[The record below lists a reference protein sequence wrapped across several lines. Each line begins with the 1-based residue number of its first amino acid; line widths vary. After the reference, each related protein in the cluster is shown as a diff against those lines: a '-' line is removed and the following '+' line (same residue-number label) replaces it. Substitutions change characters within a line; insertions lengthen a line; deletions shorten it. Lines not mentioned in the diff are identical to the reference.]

1 MPISQALP
9 MPAKRY
15 AHPARA
21 ASLPRLLL
29 VCCLLLASQLCL
41 AATRLDNASAPQDL
55 YGLVDFL
62 ADPQGTLSLDDVRA
76 ADAPFQSSRSR
87 RDLSFG
93 YVPGVIWLRL
103 ELQSDAQQT
112 RVWRL
117 ELNYASLDEVRL
129 YDIGADDVRQS
140 RSGDTVPYAER
151 AVGHRNP
158 VFEISLQPGEQRTLY
173 LRVDSRG
180 SMTLSGAL
188 MSLRDFEQHSQNGYL
203 VHAIYFGVLV
213 ALGLYNLLLFLA
225 LRERPFLNYV
235 LFMCAF
241 ALSVLSLNGLG
252 AQYLWSD
259 AAPWSNRMLPVSL
272 TSAAL
277 LAVIFARSFLDTRQ
291 WLPRWDRV
299 LQVLCGATLL
309 AVLATLLLPVQTAL
323 QTMSLTGLIVT
334 LTLLLTSFVCVGY
347 RVPGARLFALAW
359 LMLLTGAVLLAL
371 RNFALIPSNFL
382 TLYAMQIGSGLE
394 MILLSFAL
402 AARFNELKRQREAA
416 LQLNEQILA
425 KRVTERTLALEQA
438 NQRLRELALQD
449 PLTGLANRTA
459 LQQHLEQALARS
471 LRRNELLAVMLIDLD
486 GFKPVNDQH
495 GHGFGDLVLAEIAER
510 LRQYVRDID
519 LPARL
524 GGDEFVVV
532 CENVQSAEDAQDLA
546 KRLLEGLDTPMY
558 LEDRAV
564 RVGASIGIA
573 LSRGSD
579 DATTLIRLA
588 DAAMY
593 RAKAAGRNRVQL
605 DAAHP

>member
-1 MPISQALP
+1 MTLLDDDTPPIDLQDVAAYLSDPQ
-9 MPAKRY
+9 
-15 AHPARA
+15 
-21 ASLPRLLL
+21 ASL
-29 VCCLLLASQLCL
+29 S
-41 AATRLDNASAPQDL
+41 
-55 YGLVDFL
+55 L
-62 ADPQGTLSLDDVRA
+62 ADAQT
-76 ADAPFQSSRSR
+76 ADAPFLPARER
-87 RDLSFG
+87 RGLSFG
-93 YVPGVIWLRL
+93 YVPGVVWLRL
-103 ELQSDAQQT
+103 ELQSAASKT
-112 RVWRL
+112 LHWRL

-129 YDIGADDVRQS
+129 YDIGADGVRES

-151 AVGHRNP
+151 SVGHRNP
-158 VFEISLQPGEQRTLY
+158 VFEIALQPGEQRTLY

-188 MSLRDFEQHSQNGYL
+188 MSSRDFEQHSQNGYL
-203 VHAIYFGVLV
+203 AHALYCGVLI

-235 LFMCAF
+235 LFMFAF

-252 AQYLWSD
+252 AQFLWSE

-272 TSAAL
+272 TAAAL
-277 LAVIFARSFLDTRQ
+277 LSVIFARSFLDTHQ
-291 WLPRWDRV
+291 WLPRWDRG
-299 LQVLCGATLL
+299 LLMLCIAIGAALL
-309 AVLATLLLPVQTAL
+309 ATVLLPLQRAL
-323 QTMSLTGLIVT
+323 QLMSLTGLIAT

-425 KRVTERTLALEQA
+425 QRVTERTQALEQA
-438 NQRLRELALQD
+438 NQRLSELALQD

-459 LQQHLEQALARS
+459 LQQHLDLALARS

-486 GFKPVNDQH
+486 GFKPINDQH
-495 GHGFGDLVLAEIAER
+495 GHGYGDLVLAEVAQR
-510 LRQYVRDID
+510 LRQYVRDTD

-524 GGDEFVVV
+524 GGDEFVVI

-546 KRLLEGLDTPMY
+546 RRLLEGLDTPMH

-573 LSRGSD
+573 LSRGAD
-579 DATTLIRLA
+579 DATRLIRLA

-593 RAKAAGRNRVQL
+593 RAKAEGRNRVRL
-605 DAAHP
+605 ASPAI

>member
-1 MPISQALP
+1 
-9 MPAKRY
+9 MPASRHT
-15 AHPARA
+15 ASAFL
-21 ASLPRLLL
+21 ASLPGLLL
-29 VCCLLLASQLCL
+29 MLCLSLNSQLVE
-41 AATRLDNASAPQDL
+41 ANTRLGDSTAPQDL

-76 ADAPFQSSRSR
+76 ADAPFSASLTR

-93 YVPGVIWLRL
+93 YVQGAIWLRL
-103 ELQSDAQQT
+103 SLQSDASET
-112 RVWRL
+112 RIWRL

-129 YDIGADDVRQS
+129 YDIGADGVRES

-151 AVGHRNP
+151 SIGHRNP
-158 VFEISLQPGEQRTLY
+158 VFEIVLQPGEQRTLY

-180 SMTLSGAL
+180 SMTLSGEL
-188 MSLRDFEQHSQNGYL
+188 MSLRDFEQHSQRGYL
-203 VHAIYFGVLV
+203 VHAIYFGVLI

-235 LFMCAF
+235 LFMFAF

-252 AQYLWSD
+252 AQYLWSQ

-277 LAVIFARSFLDTRQ
+277 LSVVFARSFLDTRQ
-291 WLPRWDRV
+291 WLPRWDKG
-299 LQVLCGATLL
+299 LLALCIAIGA
-309 AVLATLLLPVQTAL
+309 AVLATILLPVQRAL
-323 QTMSLTGLIVT
+323 QLMSLTGLIAT

-425 KRVTERTLALEQA
+425 KRVTERTQALEQA
-438 NQRLRELALQD
+438 NQRLSELALQD

-459 LQQHLEQALARS
+459 LQQHLDQALARS
-471 LRRNELLAVMLIDLD
+471 VRRNELLAVMLIDLD
-486 GFKPVNDQH
+486 GFKPINDQH
-495 GHGFGDLVLAEIAER
+495 GHEFGDRVLAEVAQR
-510 LRQYVRDID
+510 LRQYLRDAD

-524 GGDEFVVV
+524 GGDEFVVI
-532 CENVQSAEDAQDLA
+532 CENVQSAEHARDLA

-564 RVGASIGIA
+564 RVGASIGIV
-573 LSRGSD
+573 LSHGSD
-579 DATTLIRLA
+579 DATTLIRQA

-593 RAKAAGRNRVQL
+593 RAKAEGRNRVQL
-605 DAAHP
+605 AP

>member
-1 MPISQALP
+1 M
-9 MPAKRY
+9 
-15 AHPARA
+15 
-21 ASLPRLLL
+21 
-29 VCCLLLASQLCL
+29 
-41 AATRLDNASAPQDL
+41 
-55 YGLVDFL
+55 
-62 ADPQGTLSLDDVRA
+62 
-76 ADAPFQSSRSR
+76 
-87 RDLSFG
+87 
-93 YVPGVIWLRL
+93 IWLRL
-103 ELQSDAQQT
+103 ALQSDAQQT

-129 YDIGADDVRQS
+129 YDIGADGVRES
-140 RSGDTVPYAER
+140 RSGDTVPYAQR
-151 AVGHRNP
+151 SVGHRNP
-158 VFEISLQPGEQRTLY
+158 VFEIVLQPGEQRTLY

-188 MSLRDFEQHSQNGYL
+188 MSSRDFEQHSQNGYL
-203 VHAIYFGVLV
+203 AHAIYFGVLI

-235 LFMCAF
+235 LFMFAF

-252 AQYLWSD
+252 AQYLWSE

-272 TSAAL
+272 TTAAL
-277 LAVIFARSFLDTRQ
+277 LSVVFARSFLDTRQ
-291 WLPRWDRV
+291 WLPRWDKG
-299 LQVLCGATLL
+299 LLMLSIAIGA
-309 AVLATLLLPVQTAL
+309 AVLASVLLPLQRAL
-323 QTMSLTGLIVT
+323 QLMSLTGLIAT
-334 LTLLLTSFVCVGY
+334 LTLLVTSFVCIGY

-425 KRVTERTLALEQA
+425 KRVTERTQALEQA
-438 NQRLRELALQD
+438 NQRLSELALQD

-471 LRRNELLAVMLIDLD
+471 QRRNELLAVMLIDLD
-486 GFKPVNDQH
+486 GFKPINDQH
-495 GHGFGDLVLAEIAER
+495 GHGYGDLVLAEVAQR
-510 LRQYVRDID
+510 LRQYVRDTD

-524 GGDEFVVV
+524 GGDEFVVI
-532 CENVQSAEDAQDLA
+532 CESVQSAEDAHDLA

-573 LSRGSD
+573 LSRGAD
-579 DATTLIRLA
+579 NATMLIRLA

-593 RAKAAGRNRVQL
+593 RAKAEGRNRVQL
-605 DAAHP
+605 ATQYL

>member
-1 MPISQALP
+1 
-9 MPAKRY
+9 MPANRHTVL
-15 AHPARA
+15 AHLAT
-21 ASLPRLLL
+21 LPGLLL
-29 VCCLLLASQLCL
+29 VCCLLLTSQPAL
-41 AATRLDNASAPQDL
+41 ADTRLGDHSTPQDL

-62 ADPQGTLSLDDVRA
+62 ADPRGTLTLDDVRA
-76 ADAPFQSSRSR
+76 GDAPFHSSLTR

-103 ELQSDAQQT
+103 VLQSDARET

-129 YDIGADDVRQS
+129 YDTGADGVRES
-140 RSGDTVPYAER
+140 RSGDTVPYAQR
-151 AVGHRNP
+151 AVGHRYP
-158 VFEISLQPGEQRTLY
+158 VFEITLQPGEQRTLY

-188 MSLRDFEQHSQNGYL
+188 MSSRDFEQHSQNGYL
-203 VHAIYFGVLV
+203 AHALYFGVLV

-235 LFMCAF
+235 LFMFAF
-241 ALSVLSLNGLG
+241 ALSVLSLNGFG
-252 AQYLWSD
+252 AQYLWSE

-277 LAVIFARSFLDTRQ
+277 LSVVFARSFLDTRQ
-291 WLPRWDRV
+291 WLPRWNKG
-299 LQVLCGATLL
+299 LLMLCIVIAVALL
-309 AVLATLLLPVQTAL
+309 GTILLPVQRAL
-323 QTMSLTGLIVT
+323 QLMSLTGLIAT

-416 LQLNEQILA
+416 LQLNEQVLA

-459 LQQHLEQALARS
+459 LQQHLDQALARS
-471 LRRNELLAVMLIDLD
+471 QRRNELIAVMLIDLD
-486 GFKPVNDQH
+486 GFKPINDQH
-495 GHGFGDLVLAEIAER
+495 GHGFGDQVLAEIARR
-510 LRQYVRDID
+510 LRQYIRDAD

-524 GGDEFVVV
+524 GGDEFVVI

-573 LSRGSD
+573 LSRGTD
-579 DATTLIRLA
+579 DATTLIRQA

-593 RAKAAGRNRVQL
+593 RAKAEGRNRVQL
-605 DAAHP
+605 APHSL

>member
-1 MPISQALP
+1 MPTSRHTASAFL
-9 MPAKRY
+9 
-15 AHPARA
+15 
-21 ASLPRLLL
+21 ASLPGLLL
-29 VCCLLLASQLCL
+29 MLCLSLSSQLTE
-41 AATRLDNASAPQDL
+41 ANTRLGDNTAPQDL

-62 ADPQGTLSLDDVRA
+62 TDPQGTLTLDDVRV
-76 ADAPFQSSRSR
+76 ADAPFSASLTR

-93 YVPGVIWLRL
+93 YVQGVIWLRL
-103 ELQSDAQQT
+103 PLQSEASET
-112 RVWRL
+112 RIWRL

-129 YDIGADDVRQS
+129 YDVGADGVRES

-151 AVGHRNP
+151 SIGHRYP
-158 VFEISLQPGEQRTLY
+158 VFEIVLQPGEQRTLY

-180 SMTLSGAL
+180 SMTLSGGL

-203 VHAIYFGVLV
+203 VHAIYFGVLI

-235 LFMCAF
+235 LFMFAF

-252 AQYLWSD
+252 AQYLWSQ
-259 AAPWSNRMLPVSL
+259 AATWSNRMLPVSL

-277 LAVIFARSFLDTRQ
+277 LSVVFARSFLDTRQ
-291 WLPRWDRV
+291 WLPRWDKG
-299 LQVLCGATLL
+299 LLALCIAIAA
-309 AVLATLLLPVQTAL
+309 AVLATILLPVQRAL
-323 QTMSLTGLIVT
+323 QLMSLTGLIAT

-425 KRVTERTLALEQA
+425 KRVTERTQALEQA
-438 NQRLRELALQD
+438 NQRLSELALQD

-459 LQQHLEQALARS
+459 LQRHLDQALARS
-471 LRRNELLAVMLIDLD
+471 VRRKELLAVMLIDLD
-486 GFKPVNDQH
+486 GFKPINDQH
-495 GHGFGDLVLAEIAER
+495 GHEFGDRVLAEVAQR
-510 LRQYVRDID
+510 LRQYLRDAD

-524 GGDEFVVV
+524 GGDEFVVI
-532 CENVQSAEDAQDLA
+532 CENVQSAEDARDLA

-558 LEDRAV
+558 LEERTV
-564 RVGASIGIA
+564 RVGASIGIV
-573 LSRGSD
+573 LSHGSD
-579 DATTLIRLA
+579 DATTLIRQA

-593 RAKAAGRNRVQL
+593 RAKAEGRNRVQL
-605 DAAHP
+605 APLNR

>member
-1 MPISQALP
+1 
-9 MPAKRY
+9 MPANRHT
-15 AHPARA
+15 APAFPV
-21 ASLPRLLL
+21 SLPGLLL
-29 VCCLLLASQLCL
+29 VCCLLLASQLSF
-41 AATRLDNASAPQDL
+41 AATRLGDASAAQDL
-55 YGLVDFL
+55 HGLVDFL

-76 ADAPFQSSRSR
+76 ADAPFESSLKR

-103 ELQSDAQQT
+103 ALQSDAQQT
-112 RVWRL
+112 RAWRL

-129 YDIGADDVRQS
+129 YDVGADGVRES

-151 AVGHRNP
+151 AVGHRYP
-158 VFEISLQPGEQRTLY
+158 VFEVTLQPGELRTLY

-188 MSLRDFEQHSQNGYL
+188 MPARDFEQHSQNGYL
-203 VHAIYFGVLV
+203 VHAIYFGVLI

-252 AQYLWSD
+252 AQYLWSE

-277 LAVIFARSFLDTRQ
+277 LSVIFARSFLDTRQ
-291 WLPRWDRV
+291 WLPRWDRG
-299 LQVLCGATLL
+299 LLILCIAIGA
-309 AVLATLLLPVQTAL
+309 AVVATVLLPVQRAL
-323 QTMSLTGLIVT
+323 QLMSLTGLVAT
-334 LTLLLTSFVCVGY
+334 LTLLVTSFVCVGY

-416 LQLNEQILA
+416 LQLNEQVLA
-425 KRVTERTLALEQA
+425 KRVTERTLALQQA
-438 NQRLRELALQD
+438 NQRLSELALQD

-471 LRRNELLAVMLIDLD
+471 LRRDELLAVMLIDLD
-486 GFKPVNDQH
+486 GFKPINDQH
-495 GHGFGDLVLAEIAER
+495 GHGFGDQVLAEIARR
-510 LRQYVRDID
+510 LRQYIRDAD

-524 GGDEFVVV
+524 GGDEFVVI

-573 LSRGSD
+573 LTRGGD

-593 RAKAAGRNRVQL
+593 RAKAEGRNRVQL
-605 DAAHP
+605 ATQNP

>member
-1 MPISQALP
+1 
-9 MPAKRY
+9 MPANR
-15 AHPARA
+15 HA
-21 ASLPRLLL
+21 ALAFPVSLPGLLL
-29 VCCLLLASQLCL
+29 VCCLLLASQLSF
-41 AATRLDNASAPQDL
+41 AATRLGDDSAAQDL
-55 YGLVDFL
+55 HGLVDFL

-76 ADAPFQSSRSR
+76 ADAPFESSLKR

-103 ELQSDAQQT
+103 ALQSDAQQT
-112 RVWRL
+112 RAWRL

-129 YDIGADDVRQS
+129 YDVGADGVRES

-151 AVGHRNP
+151 AVGHRYP
-158 VFEISLQPGEQRTLY
+158 VFEITLQPGELRTLY

-188 MSLRDFEQHSQNGYL
+188 MPAREFEQHSQNGYL
-203 VHAIYFGVLV
+203 VHAIYFGVLI

-277 LAVIFARSFLDTRQ
+277 LSVIFARSFLDTRQ
-291 WLPRWDRV
+291 WLPRWDRG
-299 LQVLCGATLL
+299 LLILCIAIGA
-309 AVLATLLLPVQTAL
+309 AVVATLLLPVQRAL
-323 QTMSLTGLIVT
+323 QLMSLTGLVAT
-334 LTLLLTSFVCVGY
+334 LTLLVTSFVCVGY

-416 LQLNEQILA
+416 LQLNEQVLA
-425 KRVTERTLALEQA
+425 KRVTERTVALEQA
-438 NQRLRELALQD
+438 NQRLSELALQD
-449 PLTGLANRTA
+449 PLTSLANRTA
-459 LQQHLEQALARS
+459 LQQHLDQALARS
-471 LRRNELLAVMLIDLD
+471 LRRDELLAVMLIDLD
-486 GFKPVNDQH
+486 GFKPINDQH
-495 GHGFGDLVLAEIAER
+495 GHGFGDRVLAEIARR
-510 LRQYVRDID
+510 LRQYIRDAD

-524 GGDEFVVV
+524 GGDEFVVI

-573 LSRGSD
+573 LTRGGD

-593 RAKAAGRNRVQL
+593 RAKAEGRNRVQL
-605 DAAHP
+605 ATQHP

>member
-1 MPISQALP
+1 MPTSRHTASAFL
-9 MPAKRY
+9 
-15 AHPARA
+15 
-21 ASLPRLLL
+21 ASLPGLLL
-29 VCCLLLASQLCL
+29 MLCLSLSSQLTE
-41 AATRLDNASAPQDL
+41 ANTRLGDNTAPQDL

-62 ADPQGTLSLDDVRA
+62 TDPQGTLTLDDVRA
-76 ADAPFQSSRSR
+76 ADAPFSASLTR

-93 YVPGVIWLRL
+93 YVQGEIWLRL
-103 ELQSDAQQT
+103 PLQSEASET
-112 RVWRL
+112 RIWRL

-129 YDIGADDVRQS
+129 YDVGADGVRES

-151 AVGHRNP
+151 SIGHRYP
-158 VFEISLQPGEQRTLY
+158 VFEIVLQPGEQRTLY

-180 SMTLSGAL
+180 SMTLSGEL

-203 VHAIYFGVLV
+203 VHAIYFGVLI

-235 LFMCAF
+235 LFMFAF

-252 AQYLWSD
+252 AQYLWSQ

-277 LAVIFARSFLDTRQ
+277 LSVVFARSFLDTRQ
-291 WLPRWDRV
+291 WLPRWDKG
-299 LQVLCGATLL
+299 LLALCIAIAA
-309 AVLATLLLPVQTAL
+309 AVLATILLPVQRAL
-323 QTMSLTGLIVT
+323 QLMSLTGLIAT

-425 KRVTERTLALEQA
+425 KRVTERTQALEQA
-438 NQRLRELALQD
+438 NQRLSELALQD

-459 LQQHLEQALARS
+459 LQQHLDQALARS
-471 LRRNELLAVMLIDLD
+471 VRRKELLAVMLIDLD
-486 GFKPVNDQH
+486 GFKPINDQH
-495 GHGFGDLVLAEIAER
+495 GHEFGDRVLAEVAQR
-510 LRQYVRDID
+510 LRQYLRDAD

-524 GGDEFVVV
+524 GGDEFVVI
-532 CENVQSAEDAQDLA
+532 CENVQSAEDARDLA

-558 LEDRAV
+558 LEERTV
-564 RVGASIGIA
+564 RVGASIGIV
-573 LSRGSD
+573 LSHGSD
-579 DATTLIRLA
+579 DATTLIRQA

-593 RAKAAGRNRVQL
+593 RAKAEGRNRVQL
-605 DAAHP
+605 ASLNR

>member
-1 MPISQALP
+1 MLANRHVA
-9 MPAKRY
+9 PAY
-15 AHPARA
+15 M
-21 ASLPRLLL
+21 ASLPALLL
-29 VCCLLLASQLCL
+29 MCCLLLGSQVCH
-41 AATRLDNASAPQDL
+41 AATQLGDTTPAQGL

-62 ADPQGTLSLDDVRA
+62 ADPQGTLRLDDVRA
-76 ADAPFQSSRSR
+76 ANAPFEPSLKR

-103 ELQSDAQQT
+103 ALQSDARQT
-112 RVWRL
+112 STWRL

-129 YDIGADDVRQS
+129 YDIGADGVRES

-151 AVGHRNP
+151 AVGHRYP
-158 VFEISLQPGEQRTLY
+158 VFEITLQPGEQRTLY
-173 LRVDSRG
+173 LRVDSQG

-203 VHAIYFGVLV
+203 VHAIYFGVLI
-213 ALGLYNLLLFLA
+213 ALGLYNLLLYLA

-241 ALSVLSLNGLG
+241 GLSVLSLNGFG

-259 AAPWSNRMLPVSL
+259 APWSNRMLPVSL

-277 LAVIFARSFLDTRQ
+277 LSVIFARSFLDTRQ
-291 WLPRWDRV
+291 WLPRWDKV
-299 LQVLCGATLL
+299 LLMLCVIIGIAIS
-309 AVLATLLLPVQTAL
+309 ATLLLPVQRAL
-323 QTMSLTGLIVT
+323 QLMSLSGLIAT
-334 LTLLLTSFVCVGY
+334 LTLLVTSFVCVGY

-425 KRVTERTLALEQA
+425 KHVTERTLALEQA
-438 NQRLRELALQD
+438 NQRLSELALQD

-459 LQQHLEQALARS
+459 LQQHLDQALARC
-471 LRRNELLAVMLIDLD
+471 LRRGELLAVMLIDLD
-486 GFKPVNDQH
+486 GFKPINDQH
-495 GHGFGDLVLAEIAER
+495 GHGFGDKVLGEIAGR
-510 LRQYVRDID
+510 LRQYIRDAD

-524 GGDEFVVV
+524 GGDEFVVI
-532 CENVQSAEDAQDLA
+532 CENVQSAEDAQDMA

-564 RVGASIGIA
+564 RGGASIGIA
-573 LSRGSD
+573 LTRGDD
-579 DATTLIRLA
+579 DATTMLRLA

-593 RAKAAGRNRVQL
+593 RAKADGRNRLQL
-605 DAAHP
+605 AALPV

>member
-1 MPISQALP
+1 MSAARSTACFPLP
-9 MPAKRY
+9 W
-15 AHPARA
+15 
-21 ASLPRLLL
+21 LLL
-29 VCCLLLASQLCL
+29 ALCLLLPDAHAITLLDDDTPPIDLQDVAAYLSDPQASL
-41 AATRLDNASAPQDL
+41 S
-55 YGLVDFL
+55 L
-62 ADPQGTLSLDDVRA
+62 ADAQA
-76 ADAPFQSSRSR
+76 ANAPFLPARER
-87 RDLSFG
+87 RGLSFG
-93 YVPGVIWLRL
+93 YVPGVVWLRL
-103 ELQSDAQQT
+103 ELQSAASKT
-112 RVWRL
+112 LHWRL

-129 YDIGADDVRQS
+129 YDIGADGVRES

-151 AVGHRNP
+151 SVGHRNP
-158 VFEISLQPGEQRTLY
+158 VFEIALQPGEQRTLY

-188 MSLRDFEQHSQNGYL
+188 MSSRDFEQHSQNGYL
-203 VHAIYFGVLV
+203 AHALYCGVLI

-235 LFMCAF
+235 LFMFAF

-252 AQYLWSD
+252 AQFLWSE

-272 TSAAL
+272 TAAAL
-277 LAVIFARSFLDTRQ
+277 LSVIFARSFLDTHQ
-291 WLPRWDRV
+291 WLPRWDRG
-299 LQVLCGATLL
+299 LLMLCIAIGAALL
-309 AVLATLLLPVQTAL
+309 ATVLLPLQRAL
-323 QTMSLTGLIVT
+323 QLMSLTGLIAT

-425 KRVTERTLALEQA
+425 QRVTERTQALEQA
-438 NQRLRELALQD
+438 NQRLSELALQD

-459 LQQHLEQALARS
+459 LQQHLDLALARS

-486 GFKPVNDQH
+486 GFKPINDQH
-495 GHGFGDLVLAEIAER
+495 GHGYGDLVLAEVAQR
-510 LRQYVRDID
+510 LRQYVRDTD

-524 GGDEFVVV
+524 GGDEFVVI

-546 KRLLEGLDTPMY
+546 RRLLEGLDTPMH

-573 LSRGSD
+573 LSRGAD
-579 DATTLIRLA
+579 DATRLIRLA

-593 RAKAAGRNRVQL
+593 RAKAEGRNRVRL
-605 DAAHP
+605 ASPAI

>member
-1 MPISQALP
+1 MPTSRHTASAFL
-9 MPAKRY
+9 
-15 AHPARA
+15 
-21 ASLPRLLL
+21 ASLPGLLL
-29 VCCLLLASQLCL
+29 MLCLSLSSQLTE
-41 AATRLDNASAPQDL
+41 ANTRLGDNTAPQDL

-62 ADPQGTLSLDDVRA
+62 TDPQGTLTLDDVRA
-76 ADAPFQSSRSR
+76 ADAPFSASLTR

-93 YVPGVIWLRL
+93 YVQGVIWLRL
-103 ELQSDAQQT
+103 PLQSEASET
-112 RVWRL
+112 RIWRL

-129 YDIGADDVRQS
+129 YDVGANGVRES

-151 AVGHRNP
+151 SIGHRYP
-158 VFEISLQPGEQRTLY
+158 VFEIVLQPGEQRTLY

-180 SMTLSGAL
+180 SMTLSGGL

-203 VHAIYFGVLV
+203 VHAIYFGVLI

-235 LFMCAF
+235 LFMFAF

-252 AQYLWSD
+252 AQYLWSQ

-277 LAVIFARSFLDTRQ
+277 LSVVFARSFLDTRQ
-291 WLPRWDRV
+291 WLPRWDKG
-299 LQVLCGATLL
+299 LLALCIAIAA
-309 AVLATLLLPVQTAL
+309 AVLASILLPVQRAL
-323 QTMSLTGLIVT
+323 QLMSLTGLIAT

-425 KRVTERTLALEQA
+425 KRVTERTQALEQA
-438 NQRLRELALQD
+438 NQRLSELALQD

-459 LQQHLEQALARS
+459 LQQHLDQALARS
-471 LRRNELLAVMLIDLD
+471 VRRKELLAVMLIDLD
-486 GFKPVNDQH
+486 GFKPINDQH
-495 GHGFGDLVLAEIAER
+495 GHEFGDRVLAEVAQR
-510 LRQYVRDID
+510 LRQYLRDAD

-524 GGDEFVVV
+524 GGDEFVVI
-532 CENVQSAEDAQDLA
+532 CENVQSAEDARDLA

-558 LEDRAV
+558 LEERTV
-564 RVGASIGIA
+564 RVGASIGIV
-573 LSRGSD
+573 LSHGSD
-579 DATTLIRLA
+579 DATTLIRQA

-593 RAKAAGRNRVQL
+593 RAKAEGRNRVQL
-605 DAAHP
+605 ASLYR

>member
-1 MPISQALP
+1 MSAARSTACFPLP
-9 MPAKRY
+9 W
-15 AHPARA
+15 
-21 ASLPRLLL
+21 LLL
-29 VCCLLLASQLCL
+29 ALCLLLPDAHAITLLDDDTPPIDLQDVAAYLSDPQASL
-41 AATRLDNASAPQDL
+41 S
-55 YGLVDFL
+55 L
-62 ADPQGTLSLDDVRA
+62 ADAQTA
-76 ADAPFQSSRSR
+76 NAPFLPARER
-87 RDLSFG
+87 RGLSFG
-93 YVPGVIWLRL
+93 YVPGVVWLRL
-103 ELQSDAQQT
+103 ELQSAASKT
-112 RVWRL
+112 LHWRL

-129 YDIGADDVRQS
+129 YDIGTDGVRES

-151 AVGHRNP
+151 SVGHRNP
-158 VFEISLQPGEQRTLY
+158 VFEIALQPGEQRTLY

-188 MSLRDFEQHSQNGYL
+188 MSSRDFEQHSQNGYL
-203 VHAIYFGVLV
+203 AHALYCGVLI

-235 LFMCAF
+235 LFMFAF

-252 AQYLWSD
+252 AQFLWSE

-272 TSAAL
+272 TAAAL
-277 LAVIFARSFLDTRQ
+277 LSVIFARSFLDTHQ
-291 WLPRWDRV
+291 WLPRWDRG
-299 LQVLCGATLL
+299 LLMLCIAIGAALL
-309 AVLATLLLPVQTAL
+309 ATVLLPLQRAL
-323 QTMSLTGLIVT
+323 QLMSLTGLIAT

-416 LQLNEQILA
+416 LQLNEQVLA
-425 KRVTERTLALEQA
+425 QRVTERTQALEQA
-438 NQRLRELALQD
+438 NQRLSELALQD

-459 LQQHLEQALARS
+459 LQQHLDLALARS

-486 GFKPVNDQH
+486 GFKPINDQH
-495 GHGFGDLVLAEIAER
+495 GHGYGDLVLAEVAQR
-510 LRQYVRDID
+510 LRQYVRDTD

-524 GGDEFVVV
+524 GGDEFVVI

-546 KRLLEGLDTPMY
+546 RRLLEGLDTPMH

-573 LSRGSD
+573 LSRGAD
-579 DATTLIRLA
+579 DATRLIRLA

-593 RAKAAGRNRVQL
+593 RAKGEGRNRVRL
-605 DAAHP
+605 ASPAI

>member
-1 MPISQALP
+1 MSAARSTACFPLP
-9 MPAKRY
+9 W
-15 AHPARA
+15 
-21 ASLPRLLL
+21 LLL
-29 VCCLLLASQLCL
+29 ALCLLLPDAHAITLLDDDTPPIDLQDVAAYLSDPQASL
-41 AATRLDNASAPQDL
+41 S
-55 YGLVDFL
+55 L
-62 ADPQGTLSLDDVRA
+62 ADAQA
-76 ADAPFQSSRSR
+76 ANAPFLPARER
-87 RDLSFG
+87 RGLSFG
-93 YVPGVIWLRL
+93 YVPGVVWLRL
-103 ELQSDAQQT
+103 ELQSAASKT
-112 RVWRL
+112 LHWRL

-129 YDIGADDVRQS
+129 YDIGADGVRES

-151 AVGHRNP
+151 SVGHRNP
-158 VFEISLQPGEQRTLY
+158 VFEIALQPGEQRTLY

-188 MSLRDFEQHSQNGYL
+188 MSSRDFEQHSQNGYL
-203 VHAIYFGVLV
+203 AHALYCGVLI

-235 LFMCAF
+235 LFMFAF

-252 AQYLWSD
+252 AQFLWSE

-272 TSAAL
+272 TAAAL
-277 LAVIFARSFLDTRQ
+277 LSVIFARSFLDTHQ
-291 WLPRWDRV
+291 WLPRWDRG
-299 LQVLCGATLL
+299 LLMLCIAIGAAL
-309 AVLATLLLPVQTAL
+309 LATLLLPLQRAL
-323 QTMSLTGLIVT
+323 QLMSLTGLIAT

-425 KRVTERTLALEQA
+425 QRVTERTQALEQA
-438 NQRLRELALQD
+438 NQRLSELALQD

-459 LQQHLEQALARS
+459 LQQHLDLALARS

-486 GFKPVNDQH
+486 GFKPINDQH
-495 GHGFGDLVLAEIAER
+495 GHGYGDLVLAEVAQR
-510 LRQYVRDID
+510 LRQYVRDTD

-524 GGDEFVVV
+524 GGDEFVVI

-546 KRLLEGLDTPMY
+546 RRLLEGLDTPMH

-573 LSRGSD
+573 LSRGAD
-579 DATTLIRLA
+579 DATRLIRLA

-593 RAKAAGRNRVQL
+593 RAKAEGRNRVRL
-605 DAAHP
+605 ASPAL

>member
-1 MPISQALP
+1 
-9 MPAKRY
+9 MPASRHT
-15 AHPARA
+15 ASAFL
-21 ASLPRLLL
+21 ASLPGLLL
-29 VCCLLLASQLCL
+29 MLCLSLSSQLTE
-41 AATRLDNASAPQDL
+41 ANTRLGDSTAPQDL

-62 ADPQGTLSLDDVRA
+62 ADPQGTLTLDDVRA
-76 ADAPFQSSRSR
+76 ADAPFSASLTR

-93 YVPGVIWLRL
+93 YVQGVIWLRL
-103 ELQSDAQQT
+103 PLQSDASET
-112 RVWRL
+112 RIWRL

-129 YDIGADDVRQS
+129 YDIGADGVRES

-151 AVGHRNP
+151 SIGHRYP
-158 VFEISLQPGEQRTLY
+158 VFEIVLQPGEQRTLY

-180 SMTLSGAL
+180 SMTLSGEL

-203 VHAIYFGVLV
+203 VHAIYFGVLI

-235 LFMCAF
+235 LFMFAF

-252 AQYLWSD
+252 AQYLWSQ

-277 LAVIFARSFLDTRQ
+277 LSVVFARSFLDTRQ
-291 WLPRWDRV
+291 WLPRWDKG
-299 LQVLCGATLL
+299 LLALCIAIGA
-309 AVLATLLLPVQTAL
+309 AVLASILLPVQRAL
-323 QTMSLTGLIVT
+323 QLMSLTGLIAT

-425 KRVTERTLALEQA
+425 KRVTERTQALEQA
-438 NQRLRELALQD
+438 NQRLSELALQD

-459 LQQHLEQALARS
+459 LQQHLDQALARS
-471 LRRNELLAVMLIDLD
+471 VRRNELLAVMLIDLD
-486 GFKPVNDQH
+486 GFKPINDQH
-495 GHGFGDLVLAEIAER
+495 GHEFGDRVLAEVAQR
-510 LRQYVRDID
+510 LRQYLRDAD

-524 GGDEFVVV
+524 GGDEFVVI
-532 CENVQSAEDAQDLA
+532 CENVQSAEHARDLA

-564 RVGASIGIA
+564 RVGASIGIV
-573 LSRGSD
+573 LSHGSD
-579 DATTLIRLA
+579 DATTLIRQA

-593 RAKAAGRNRVQL
+593 RAKAEGRNRVQL
-605 DAAHP
+605 AP

>member
-1 MPISQALP
+1 
-9 MPAKRY
+9 MPASRHTPS
-15 AHPARA
+15 AFLV
-21 ASLPRLLL
+21 SLPNLLL
-29 VCCLLLASQLCL
+29 VFCLLLTSQM
-41 AATRLDNASAPQDL
+41 AGANTRLSDTTAPQDL

-62 ADPQGTLSLDDVRA
+62 VDPRGTLKLEDVRA
-76 ADAPFQSSRSR
+76 AEAPFHASTTR

-103 ELQSDAQQT
+103 PLQSEASAM
-112 RVWRL
+112 RIWRL

-129 YDIGADDVRQS
+129 YDIGADGVRES

-151 AVGHRNP
+151 AVGHRYP
-158 VFEISLQPGEQRTLY
+158 VFEIVLRPGEQRTLY
-173 LRVDSRG
+173 LRIDSRG

-203 VHAIYFGVLV
+203 VHAIYFGVLI

-235 LFMCAF
+235 LFMFAF

-252 AQYLWSD
+252 AQYLWSQ

-272 TSAAL
+272 TLAAL
-277 LAVIFARSFLDTRQ
+277 LSVVFARSFLDTRQ
-291 WLPRWDRV
+291 WLPRWDKG
-299 LQVLCGATLL
+299 LLALCIAIGI
-309 AVLATLLLPVQTAL
+309 AVLATVLLPVQRAL
-323 QTMSLTGLIVT
+323 QLMSLTGLTAT
-334 LTLLLTSFVCVGY
+334 LTLLVTSFVCVGY

-425 KRVTERTLALEQA
+425 KRVTERTQALEQA
-438 NQRLRELALQD
+438 NQRLSELALQD

-459 LQQHLEQALARS
+459 LQQHLDQALARS
-471 LRRNELLAVMLIDLD
+471 TRRGELLAVMLIDLD

-495 GHGFGDLVLAEIAER
+495 GHEFGDRVLAEVAQR
-510 LRQYVRDID
+510 LRQYLRDAD

-524 GGDEFVVV
+524 GGDEFVVI
-532 CENVQSAEDAQDLA
+532 CENVQSAEDARDLA
-546 KRLLEGLDTPMY
+546 RRLLEGLDTPMY
-558 LEDRAV
+558 LDDRAV

-573 LSRGSD
+573 LSRGTE
-579 DATTLIRLA
+579 DATTLIRQA

-593 RAKAAGRNRVQL
+593 RAKAEGRNRVQL
-605 DAAHP
+605 ATQDL

>member
-1 MPISQALP
+1 MTLLDDDTPPIDLQDVAAYLSDPQASLSLADAQTANAP
-9 MPAKRY
+9 FL
-15 AHPARA
+15 PARE
-21 ASLPRLLL
+21 
-29 VCCLLLASQLCL
+29 
-41 AATRLDNASAPQDL
+41 
-55 YGLVDFL
+55 
-62 ADPQGTLSLDDVRA
+62 
-76 ADAPFQSSRSR
+76 R
-87 RDLSFG
+87 RGLSFG
-93 YVPGVIWLRL
+93 YVPGVVWLRL
-103 ELQSDAQQT
+103 ELQSAASKT
-112 RVWRL
+112 LHWRL

-129 YDIGADDVRQS
+129 YDIGADGVRES

-151 AVGHRNP
+151 SVGHRNP
-158 VFEISLQPGEQRTLY
+158 VFEIALQPGEQRTLY

-188 MSLRDFEQHSQNGYL
+188 MSSRDFEQHSQNGYL
-203 VHAIYFGVLV
+203 AHALYCGVLI

-235 LFMCAF
+235 LFMFAF

-252 AQYLWSD
+252 AQFLWSE

-272 TSAAL
+272 TAAAL
-277 LAVIFARSFLDTRQ
+277 LSVIFARSFLDTHQ
-291 WLPRWDRV
+291 WLPRWDRG
-299 LQVLCGATLL
+299 LLMLCIAIGAAL
-309 AVLATLLLPVQTAL
+309 LATLLLPLQRAL
-323 QTMSLTGLIVT
+323 QLMSLTGLIAT

-425 KRVTERTLALEQA
+425 QRVTERTQALEQA
-438 NQRLRELALQD
+438 NQRLSELALQD

-459 LQQHLEQALARS
+459 LQQHLDLALARS

-486 GFKPVNDQH
+486 GFKPINDQH
-495 GHGFGDLVLAEIAER
+495 GHGYGDLVLAEVAQR
-510 LRQYVRDID
+510 LRQYVRDTD

-524 GGDEFVVV
+524 GGDEFVVI

-546 KRLLEGLDTPMY
+546 RRLLEGLDTPMH

-573 LSRGSD
+573 LSRGAD
-579 DATTLIRLA
+579 DATRLIRLA

-593 RAKAAGRNRVQL
+593 RAKAEGRNRVRL
-605 DAAHP
+605 ASPPI

>member
-1 MPISQALP
+1 M
-9 MPAKRY
+9 
-15 AHPARA
+15 
-21 ASLPRLLL
+21 
-29 VCCLLLASQLCL
+29 
-41 AATRLDNASAPQDL
+41 
-55 YGLVDFL
+55 
-62 ADPQGTLSLDDVRA
+62 
-76 ADAPFQSSRSR
+76 
-87 RDLSFG
+87 
-93 YVPGVIWLRL
+93 IWLRL
-103 ELQSDAQQT
+103 ALQSDAQQT

-129 YDIGADDVRQS
+129 YDVAAGTVREA
-140 RSGDTVPYAER
+140 RSGDTVPYRER
-151 AVGHRNP
+151 AIGHRNP
-158 VFEISLQPGEQRTLY
+158 VFEISLQPGEQRMLY

-203 VHAIYFGVLV
+203 AHAIYFGVLI

-252 AQYLWSD
+252 AQYLWSEG
-259 AAPWSNRMLPVSL
+259 APWSNRILPVSL
-272 TSAAL
+272 VAAAL
-277 LAVIFARSFLDTRQ
+277 LSVVFARSFLDTRQ
-291 WLPRWDRV
+291 WLPRWDKG
-299 LQVLCGATLL
+299 LLMLSIAIGA
-309 AVLATLLLPVQTAL
+309 AVLASVLLPLQRAL
-323 QTMSLTGLIVT
+323 QLMSLTVLIAT
-334 LTLLLTSFVCVGY
+334 LTLLVTSFVCIGY

-425 KRVTERTLALEQA
+425 KRVTERTQALEQA
-438 NQRLRELALQD
+438 NQRLSELALQD

-471 LRRNELLAVMLIDLD
+471 QRRHELLALMLIDLD
-486 GFKPVNDQH
+486 GFKPINDRH
-495 GHGFGDLVLAEIAER
+495 GHGFGDQVLTEIAQR
-510 LRQYVRDID
+510 LRQYIRDGD

-532 CENVQSAEDAQDLA
+532 CENVQSADDAQYLA
-546 KRLLEGLDTPMY
+546 RRLLEGLDTPMH
-558 LEDRAV
+558 LEDRSV

-573 LSRGSD
+573 LSQGDD
-579 DATTLIRLA
+579 DATRLIRSA

-593 RAKAAGRNRVQL
+593 RAKAEGRNRVQL
-605 DAAHP
+605 ATQYL

>member
-1 MPISQALP
+1 
-9 MPAKRY
+9 MPA
-15 AHPARA
+15 AHSTVRIP
-21 ASLPRLLL
+21 LLWL
-29 VCCLLLASQLCL
+29 FLTLCLLLPEAHAL
-41 AATRLDNASAPQDL
+41 TRLDENTPPIDLQDVASYL
-55 YGLVDFL
+55 E
-62 ADPQGTLSLDDVRA
+62 DPQAAMSLAEVQ
-76 ADAPFQSSRSR
+76 ADTASFLPAHA
-87 RDLSFG
+87 RDGLGFG
-93 YVPGVIWLRL
+93 YVDGVVWLRL
-103 ELQSDAQQT
+103 ELQSIAQ
-112 RVWRL
+112 VPLYWRL

-129 YDIGADDVRQS
+129 YDVAAGTVREA
-140 RSGDTVPYAER
+140 RSGDTVPYRER
-151 AVGHRNP
+151 AIGHRNP

-203 VHAIYFGVLV
+203 AHAIYFGVLI

-252 AQYLWSD
+252 AQYLWSEG
-259 AAPWSNRMLPVSL
+259 APWSNRILPVSL
-272 TSAAL
+272 VAAAL
-277 LAVIFARSFLDTRQ
+277 LSVVFARSFLDTRQ
-291 WLPRWDRV
+291 WLPRWDKG
-299 LQVLCGATLL
+299 LLMLSIAIGA
-309 AVLATLLLPVQTAL
+309 AVLASVLLPLQRAL
-323 QTMSLTGLIVT
+323 QLMSLTVLIAT
-334 LTLLLTSFVCVGY
+334 LTLLVTSFVCIGY

-425 KRVTERTLALEQA
+425 KRVTERTQALEQA
-438 NQRLRELALQD
+438 NQRLSELALQD

-471 LRRNELLAVMLIDLD
+471 QRRHELLALMLIDLD
-486 GFKPVNDQH
+486 GFKPINDRH
-495 GHGFGDLVLAEIAER
+495 GHGFGDQVLTEIAQR
-510 LRQYVRDID
+510 LRQYIRDGD

-532 CENVQSAEDAQDLA
+532 CENVQSADDAQYLA
-546 KRLLEGLDTPMY
+546 RRLLEGLDTPMH
-558 LEDRAV
+558 LEDRSV

-573 LSRGSD
+573 LSQGDD
-579 DATTLIRLA
+579 DATRLIRSA

-593 RAKAAGRNRVQL
+593 RAKAEGRNRVQL
-605 DAAHP
+605 ATQYL

>member
-1 MPISQALP
+1 MSASPSSSRTLP
-9 MPAKRY
+9 V
-15 AHPARA
+15 
-21 ASLPRLLL
+21 SLPSLLL
-29 VCCLLLASQLCL
+29 ALCLLLAGPQAWAGLM
-41 AATRLDNASAPQDL
+41 LDETTPPRNL
-55 YGLVDFL
+55 HGLVDFL
-62 ADPQGTLSLDDVRA
+62 DDPQADLSLLDVSRA
-76 ADAPFQSSRSR
+76 NAPFRPSSER

-93 YVPGVIWLRL
+93 YVPGVVWLRL
-103 ELQSDAQQT
+103 PLQSSAAAT
-112 RVWRL
+112 LSWRL

-129 YDIGADDVRQS
+129 YDVGADGVRES
-140 RSGDTVPYAER
+140 RSGDTVPYAQR
-151 AVGHRNP
+151 SVGHRNP
-158 VFEISLQPGEQRTLY
+158 VFEIVLRPGEQRTLY
-173 LRVDSRG
+173 LRADSRG
-180 SMTLSGAL
+180 SMTLSGEL
-188 MSLRDFEQHSQNGYL
+188 MSARAFEQHSQKGYL
-203 VHAIYFGVLV
+203 VHALYCGVLT

-235 LFMCAF
+235 LFMFAF

-252 AQYLWSD
+252 AQYLWPH

-272 TSAAL
+272 TLAAL
-277 LAVIFARSFLDTRQ
+277 LAVVFARSFLDTRQ

-359 LMLLTGAVLLAL
+359 LMLLSGAVLLAL
-371 RNFALIPSNFL
+371 RNFALIPSNFI

-425 KRVTERTLALEQA
+425 KRVTERTLALELA
-438 NQRLRELALQD
+438 NQRLSELALQD

-459 LQQHLEQALARS
+459 LQQHLEQAIARS
-471 LRRNELLAVMLIDLD
+471 QRRNELLAVMLIDLD
-486 GFKPVNDQH
+486 GFKPVNDQY
-495 GHGFGDLVLAEIAER
+495 GHGFGDQVLAEVARR
-510 LRQYVRDID
+510 LRHYLRDAD

-524 GGDEFVVV
+524 GGDEFVVI
-532 CENVQSAEDAQDLA
+532 CENVQTAADARDLA
-546 KRLLEGLDTPMY
+546 KRVLEGLDTPIY
-558 LEDRAV
+558 LEGRAV

-573 LSRGSD
+573 LYHGED
-579 DATTLIRLA
+579 DATALIRRA

-593 RAKAAGRNRVQL
+593 RAKATGRNRVHL
-605 DAAHP
+605 TAEPD

>member
-1 MPISQALP
+1 
-9 MPAKRY
+9 MPANRHTTLAY
-15 AHPARA
+15 LT
-21 ASLPRLLL
+21 SLPGLLL
-29 VCCLLLASQLCL
+29 VCCLLLTSQSSL
-41 AATRLDNASAPQDL
+41 ANTRLSENSAAQDL

-62 ADPQGTLSLDDVRA
+62 ADPQGSLTLDDVRA
-76 ADAPFQSSRSR
+76 ADAPFAPSLTR

-93 YVPGVIWLRL
+93 YVQGAIWLRL
-103 ELQSDAQQT
+103 ELQSDAQDT
-112 RVWRL
+112 RIWRL

-129 YDIGADDVRQS
+129 YDIGSDGVRES

-151 AVGHRNP
+151 SIGHRYP
-158 VFEISLQPGEQRTLY
+158 VFEIVLQPGEQRTLY

-203 VHAIYFGVLV
+203 VHAIYFGVLI

-235 LFMCAF
+235 LFMFAF
-241 ALSVLSLNGLG
+241 ALSVLSLNGFG
-252 AQYLWSD
+252 AQYLWSE

-277 LAVIFARSFLDTRQ
+277 LSVVFARSFLDTRQ
-291 WLPRWDRV
+291 WLPRWDKG
-299 LQVLCGATLL
+299 LLLLCITIGA
-309 AVLATLLLPVQTAL
+309 AVLATVLLPVQRAL
-323 QTMSLTGLIVT
+323 QLMSLTGLTAT

-425 KRVTERTLALEQA
+425 KRVTERTMALEQA
-438 NQRLRELALQD
+438 NQRLSELALQD

-459 LQQHLEQALARS
+459 LQQHLDQALARS

-495 GHGFGDLVLAEIAER
+495 GHGFGDQVLAEIARR
-510 LRQYVRDID
+510 LRQYIRDAD

-524 GGDEFVVV
+524 GGDEFVVI

-573 LSRGSD
+573 LSRGTD
-579 DATTLIRLA
+579 DATTLIRQA

-593 RAKAAGRNRVQL
+593 RAKAEGRNRVQL
-605 DAAHP
+605 APQPL

>member
-1 MPISQALP
+1 MSA
-9 MPAKRY
+9 
-15 AHPARA
+15 AHSTARI
-21 ASLPRLLL
+21 PLLWL
-29 VCCLLLASQLCL
+29 FLTLCLLLPEAHAL
-41 AATRLDNASAPQDL
+41 TRLDENTPPIDLQDVASYL
-55 YGLVDFL
+55 E
-62 ADPQGTLSLDDVRA
+62 DPQAAMSLAEVQADTA
-76 ADAPFQSSRSR
+76 AFLPAHA
-87 RDLSFG
+87 RDGLGFG
-93 YVPGVIWLRL
+93 YVDGVLWLRL
-103 ELQSDAQQT
+103 ELQSIAQEPLH
-112 RVWRL
+112 WRL

-129 YDIGADDVRQS
+129 YDVAAGTVREA
-140 RSGDTVPYAER
+140 RSGDTVPYRER
-151 AVGHRNP
+151 AIGHRNP
-158 VFEISLQPGEQRTLY
+158 VFEISLQPGEQRMLY

-203 VHAIYFGVLV
+203 AHAIYFGVLI

-252 AQYLWSD
+252 AQYLWSEG
-259 AAPWSNRMLPVSL
+259 APWSNRILPVSL
-272 TSAAL
+272 VAAAL
-277 LAVIFARSFLDTRQ
+277 LSVVFARSFLDTRQ
-291 WLPRWDRV
+291 WLPRWDKG
-299 LQVLCGATLL
+299 LLMLSIAIGA
-309 AVLATLLLPVQTAL
+309 AVLASVLLPLQRAL
-323 QTMSLTGLIVT
+323 QLMSLTVLIAT
-334 LTLLLTSFVCVGY
+334 LTLLVTSFVCIGY

-425 KRVTERTLALEQA
+425 KRVTERTQALEQA
-438 NQRLRELALQD
+438 NQRLSELALQD

-471 LRRNELLAVMLIDLD
+471 QRRHELLALMLIDLD
-486 GFKPVNDQH
+486 GFKPINDRH
-495 GHGFGDLVLAEIAER
+495 GHGFGDQVLTEIAQR
-510 LRQYVRDID
+510 LRQYIRDDD

-532 CENVQSAEDAQDLA
+532 CENVQSADDAQYLA
-546 KRLLEGLDTPMY
+546 RRLLEGLDTPMH
-558 LEDRAV
+558 LEDRSV

-573 LSRGSD
+573 LSQGDD
-579 DATTLIRLA
+579 DATRLIRSA

-593 RAKAAGRNRVQL
+593 RAKAEGRNRVQL
-605 DAAHP
+605 ATQYL

>member
-1 MPISQALP
+1 MTLLDDDTPPIDLQEVAAYLSDPQASLSLTDAQTANAP
-9 MPAKRY
+9 FL
-15 AHPARA
+15 PARE
-21 ASLPRLLL
+21 
-29 VCCLLLASQLCL
+29 
-41 AATRLDNASAPQDL
+41 
-55 YGLVDFL
+55 
-62 ADPQGTLSLDDVRA
+62 
-76 ADAPFQSSRSR
+76 R
-87 RDLSFG
+87 RGLSFG
-93 YVPGVIWLRL
+93 YVPGVVWLRL
-103 ELQSDAQQT
+103 ELQSAASRT
-112 RVWRL
+112 LHWRL

-129 YDIGADDVRQS
+129 YDIGADGVRES

-151 AVGHRNP
+151 SVGHRNP
-158 VFEISLQPGEQRTLY
+158 VFEIALQPGEQRTLY

-188 MSLRDFEQHSQNGYL
+188 MSSRDFEQHSQNGYL
-203 VHAIYFGVLV
+203 AHALYCGVLI

-235 LFMCAF
+235 LFMFAF

-252 AQYLWSD
+252 AQFLWSE

-272 TSAAL
+272 TAAAL
-277 LAVIFARSFLDTRQ
+277 LSVIFARSFLDTHQ
-291 WLPRWDRV
+291 WLPRWDRG
-299 LQVLCGATLL
+299 LLMLCIAIGAALL
-309 AVLATLLLPVQTAL
+309 ATVLLPLQRAL
-323 QTMSLTGLIVT
+323 QLMSLTGLIAT

-425 KRVTERTLALEQA
+425 QRVTERTQALEQA
-438 NQRLRELALQD
+438 NQRLSELALQD

-459 LQQHLEQALARS
+459 LQQHLDLALARS

-486 GFKPVNDQH
+486 GFKPINDQH
-495 GHGFGDLVLAEIAER
+495 GHGYGDLVLAEVAQR
-510 LRQYVRDID
+510 LRQYVRDTD

-524 GGDEFVVV
+524 GGDEFVVI

-546 KRLLEGLDTPMY
+546 RRLLEGLDTPMH

-573 LSRGSD
+573 LSRGAD
-579 DATTLIRLA
+579 DATRLIRLA

-593 RAKAAGRNRVQL
+593 RAKAEGRNRVRL
-605 DAAHP
+605 ASPPI